1 MTHAFEPLGLHPQL
15 IQAVTTL
22 GFTNP
27 TPIQSSVMPLL
38 PSRQD
43 VTSQSHTGNGKAHVL
58 RPAGFV
64 GTIAYYVDLPRRT
77 TERAKRS

>member
-1 MTHAFEPLGLHPQL
+1 MTHVFEPLGLHPQL

-27 TPIQSSVMPLL
+27 TPIQSGVMPLL
-38 PSRQD
+38 PSGQGM
-43 VTSQSHTGNGKAHVL
+43 TGQSHTGTGKTHVL
-58 RPAGFV
+58 PPTGFV